1 MCLAHYVSHYNIT
14 KSGSLRILYVDD
26 AYFTQGKFY
35 VGVAGVL
42 VETGAEFH
50 ICQGC
55 LLPYPAGP
63 KVARYI

>member
-35 VGVAGVL
+35 VGVAGVIVL
-42 VETGAEFH
+42 SKYGA
-50 ICQGC
+50 
-55 LLPYPAGP
+55 AV
-63 KVARYI
+63 KVRTRLRLCMLSFKGHL